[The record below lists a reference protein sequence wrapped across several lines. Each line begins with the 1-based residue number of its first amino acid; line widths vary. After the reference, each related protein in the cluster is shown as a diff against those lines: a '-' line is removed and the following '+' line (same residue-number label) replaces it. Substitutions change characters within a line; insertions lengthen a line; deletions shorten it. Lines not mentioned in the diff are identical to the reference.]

1 MPLKKAGLKRKLAAQ
16 NRRLPHGYELVARKK
31 RKPVT
36 KRKAI
41 KRKVTKKR
49 KATRRESGWFG

>member
-1 MPLKKAGLKRKLAAQ
+1 MPVKSKTLKARLKAQ

-36 KRKAI
+36 KRKTT
-41 KRKVTKKR
+41 KRR
-49 KATRRESGWFG
+49 K